1 MSRSRMIILAAGL
14 SAGLSLGSPRAF
26 AVADTTPGTAQA
38 RTVVVA
44 FNAVDIEFDPHHSI
58 FASEAQLFT
67 AIYEGLFSYD
77 PATLEPVKAACS
89 AFSRSKDGLVYN
101 FTIREGSTW
110 SDGTALK
117 SRDFRDAWIRA
128 LSPSTKADYATFFDI
143 IEGARDYRT
152 GKLKD
157 ASKVGITTKGDRSLE
172 VRLAAPASYF
182 TRLLCHHAFSPIH
195 PSMVGVRDWNAR
207 ASFPVNGPFT
217 LSSRS
222 KTEITLEKNPRYWD
236 AESVSIPGIRIILTD
251 DDDDAT
257 TRFDNGE
264 IDWLAGPMN
273 LDALLSKNAIHAGPM
288 FGTQYLYFDCTLAP
302 FDSGELRLGL
312 ALLLPWGDIRSKE
325 FYATPAETLVLP
337 LEGYSEAK
345 GIQAADEERA
355 MKLLADSGHA
365 DGKGIPKIRI
375 AIPKGGEDS
384 LRVAGIVKTTWE
396 KIGLEVEIAT
406 IPSSTYVD
414 KVRAGREGSG
424 YTIAL
429 STWIGDFADPLAFL
443 QMWESQSSLND
454 ARYVDAE
461 YDRMLA
467 ESASLDGAKRFSA
480 LAKAET
486 RLLSGAACLP
496 LHYSLALNVIDLDA
510 IGGWSGNALD
520 MHPFKAL
527 KIGQSRIRP
536 GVVDAAPLDGKPSL
550 DPNHS

>member
-1 MSRSRMIILAAGL
+1 MSRIRNIVFAAGL
-14 SAGLSLGSPRAF
+14 FAGITMGPPRSF
-26 AVADTTPGTAQA
+26 AEAGTTPVPAQA

-101 FTIREGSTW
+101 FTIREGATW

-117 SRDFRDAWIRA
+117 ARDFRDAWIRA
-128 LSPSTKADYATFFDI
+128 LSPATKADYATFFDI

-157 ASKVGITTKGDRSLE
+157 ASKVGITTKGDKGLE
-172 VRLAAPASYF
+172 VRLAAPTAYF

-195 PSMVGVRDWNAR
+195 PSMISVTDWNAR

-217 LSSRS
+217 LASRS
-222 KTEITLEKNPRYWD
+222 STGIMLEKNPRYWD
-236 AESVSIPGIRIILTD
+236 ADSVAIPGIRIILTD

-257 TRFDNGE
+257 ARFDNGE

-288 FGTQYLYFDCTLAP
+288 FGTQYLYFDCALSP
-302 FDSGELRLGL
+302 FDSADLRRAL

-325 FYATPAETLVLP
+325 SYASPAETLVLP

-345 GIQAADEERA
+345 GIQAADADRA
-355 MKLLADSGHA
+355 MKLLSDSGHA

-384 LRVAGIVKTTWE
+384 ARVAGIIKTAWE
-396 KIGLEVEIAT
+396 KIGLEVEIVT

-424 YTIAL
+424 YTVAL

-461 YDRMLA
+461 YDKMLA

-486 RLLSGAACLP
+486 RLLASAACLP

-510 IGGWSGNALD
+510 IHGWSGNALD

-536 GVVDAAPLDGKPSL
+536 GVVDALPGIGKAST